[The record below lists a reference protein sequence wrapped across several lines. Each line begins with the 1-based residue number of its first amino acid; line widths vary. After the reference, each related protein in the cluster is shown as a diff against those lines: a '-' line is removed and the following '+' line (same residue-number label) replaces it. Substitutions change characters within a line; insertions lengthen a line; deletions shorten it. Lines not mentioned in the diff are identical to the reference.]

1 MKKQYIF
8 GIVAILVI
16 ALGWWLYSSGN
27 FFKTKLVSKQTIGVS
42 GGSVGTSGEE
52 SNARIKLF
60 PETLDKNVE
69 MEIKS
74 IAKSEWPAGTIGGL
88 YEIEPS
94 GTQFVRNAIFTFSAK
109 VAAGKHFS
117 IGYWLPEKNKWEY
130 IPTLKIGPDTYRAA
144 VAHLSKVGGHEVT
157 PEEAKQALEKLENDP
172 NTPNAVRELAK
183 QLKPL
188 LDELTKDQ
196 ATGSTTEAEEAEKW
210 EFIQELFG
218 RIADY
223 ALGFADRN
231 PDIDGLKALLDAL
244 ELAQTGLGNDE
255 TIARLHGIFDTLL
268 NNLIKDA
275 IDKCK
280 KNPGVDSQRN
290 LLRILEIADMAGVD
304 DGVLEELNEALE
316 KQCKKEEKPTFKI
329 EQTDNIPFTVSMPGV
344 GSSKGTAIMQSVGR
358 ISGKPKDGDA
368 LWQSSWEVIQ
378 DSSINANTTV
388 QLNLLNINSNALST
402 EGQSTD
408 RIKLSF
414 NLQGVKVG
422 QTFPIT
428 MTRIG
433 TYTQSNYTSPQEF
446 IIHADDLTFKAKI
459 DDSSQDTIGA
469 GKVLTLEGK
478 LQESL
483 GKDGK
488 DGAIIA
494 FTKFP
499 FEFPGLSMQIPPL
512 LIIPGELSLDEK
524 NNKAPDTDTSK
535 ANTKTPS
542 SEGSKP
548 IKGSLPQ
555 KEKKE
560 IPIPTSTGN
569 ADLDAFLK
577 AQQEVLKS
585 LQ

>member
-1 MKKQYIF
+1 MKKPFIF
-8 GIVAILVI
+8 SIIAVLAIG
-16 ALGWWLYSSGN
+16 LGWWLYSSGT
-27 FFKTKLVSKQTIGVS
+27 FFKNKIVSKQTIGID

-52 SNARIKLF
+52 SNASIKLF

-74 IAKSEWPAGTIGGL
+74 IAKNEWPAGTIGGL

-94 GTQFVRNAIFTFSAK
+94 GTQFVHNAIFTFTAK
-109 VAAGKHFS
+109 VAAGKHFA

-130 IPTLKIGPDTYRAA
+130 IPTLKIGSDTYRAV

-172 NTPNAVRELAK
+172 NTPNAVKELAK

-196 ATGSTTEAEEAEKW
+196 ATGSLSEAEIAEKW
-210 EFIQELFG
+210 DFIQELFG
-218 RIADY
+218 KIGDY

-244 ELAQTGLGNDE
+244 ELAEAGLGNDE
-255 TIARLHGIFDTLL
+255 TISQLRGIFDTLL

-280 KNPGVDSQRN
+280 KNPGVDTQRN
-290 LLRILEIADMAGVD
+290 LSRIREIANMAGAD
-304 DGVLEELNEALE
+304 EALLEELDEAME
-316 KQCKKEEKPTFKI
+316 KQCKKEEKPAFKI

-344 GSSKGTAIMQSVGR
+344 GSSKGTVTMQSVGR
-358 ISGKPKDGDA
+358 TSGKPKDGDA

-378 DSSINANTTV
+378 DSSTVANTTI
-388 QLNLLNINSNALST
+388 QLNLLKVNSNAINA
-402 EGQSTD
+402 EGQATD
-408 RIKLSF
+408 RVKLSF

-428 MTRIG
+428 LTRIG
-433 TYTQSNYTSPQEF
+433 TYTQSNYVSPQEF
-446 IIHADDLTFKAKI
+446 IIKADDITYKTKI
-459 DDSSQDTIGA
+459 DDSSHDTIGA

-512 LIIPGELSLDEK
+512 LIIPGELSLDK
-524 NNKAPDTDTSK
+524 KDNKAPDTDTSK

-542 SEGSKP
+542 PEGSKP

-560 IPIPTSTGN
+560 NAMPTSTGN
-569 ADLDAFLK
+569 SELDDFLK
-577 AQQEVLKS
+577 AQREVLKS